1 LAPCEI
7 KSSTKD
13 GSSWSSS
20 TAIVQNAWAPDLIWN
35 SGAGKFYLAWEE
47 YPIGGGDPDLKY
59 STSSDGITWAPAQ
72 PVMSTS
78 EVRCNPQLAYDNVND
93 EVWVVWEEY
102 QSING
107 DWLIEE
113 TTIP

>member
-1 LAPCEI
+1 
-7 KSSTKD
+7 
-13 GSSWSSS
+13 
-20 TAIVQNAWAPDLIWN
+20 
-35 SGAGKFYLAWEE
+35 
-47 YPIGGGDPDLKY
+47 
-59 STSSDGITWAPAQ
+59 
-72 PVMSTS
+72 MSTS
-78 EVRCNPQLAYDNVND
+78 EVRCNPQLGYDNVND